1 MKKLLTI
8 LCLVLLVSCSPP
20 PEVPYDKL
28 VERQG
33 ITYEINST
41 TPFTGSSIDYYSNGQ
56 LESRGTFKDGKMD
69 GLLETYHE
77 NGQLRERRNYKDG
90 KFDGLSESFYRNGQL
105 ESRENY
111 KEGKK
116 EGLHMSYPYG
126 NSQLGWK
133 GNYKNGEQDGLQ
145 EYFWNGRLLKSY
157 EYKDGVRL
165 KCTGLC

>member
-77 NGQLRERRNYKDG
+77 NGQLSFRGNYKNGKPEDG
-90 KFDGLSESFYRNGQL
+90 VYERFREDGELQ
-105 ESRENY
+105 SREI
-111 KEGKK
+111 
-116 EGLHMSYPYG
+116 
-126 NSQLGWK
+126 
-133 GNYKNGEQDGLQ
+133 YKNGEQDGLQ